1 MPKRLPR
8 AQHPT
13 SPGLAGAASAD
24 QTWSASFPSVEGAA
38 LDSRVDAAVVT
49 QTCLNGLDK
58 SAPGSKTPCAC
69 WTHELDDF
77 LRQSARTH
85 KDHERRSID
94 TIRSLHPEISKKV
107 IWERI
112 VYLGLTERTRPPYD
126 VHEWTQVEDDILRA
140 EYGKGRD
147 GAHSATRKILTLHPD
162 WSHDAVAWRAQAL
175 GVTNRRDGP
184 TRRWDQKLDEALRE
198 LADCTLDTIARRLG
212 RSPKAILARV
222 RRLGFDATFFG
233 GQKSK
238 DLVRYLN
245 VSEGQIKS
253 WVRLGWLRRRNRRI
267 TDDSL
272 AQFCRVHSELIPF
285 ESLSVEAQNWIRS
298 LGYPGAGHK

>member
-1 MPKRLPR
+1 MPKRSPR

-24 QTWSASFPSVEGAA
+24 EIRSASFQSSEGAA
-38 LDSRVDAAVVT
+38 LESCDDASIIAGA
-49 QTCLNGLDK
+49 CLNGLPK
-58 SAPGSKTPCAC
+58 STPGGNTPCAC

-85 KDHERRSID
+85 KDHERRSIEA
-94 TIRSLHPEISKKV
+94 IRNNHPGISKRV

-126 VHEWTQVEDDILRA
+126 AHDWTEVEDAILIA
-140 EYGKGRD
+140 EYGNGRD
-147 GAHSATRKILTLHPD
+147 GAHSATRKILALHPD

-175 GVTNRRDGP
+175 GLTNRREGP
-184 TRRWDQKLDEALRE
+184 TQRWDHKLDEALRE

-212 RSPKAILARV
+212 RTPKAILARV

-272 AQFCRVHSELIPF
+272 AQFCREHSELIPF
-285 ESLSVEAQNWIRS
+285 ESLTVEAQNWIRS
-298 LGYPGAGHK
+298 LGYPKADRK

>member
-1 MPKRLPR
+1 MPKQSPR

-13 SPGLAGAASAD
+13 SPGLAGATSAD
-24 QTWSASFPSVEGAA
+24 QTRSASFQSSEGAVLESRDGTA
-38 LDSRVDAAVVT
+38 LVPETVP
-49 QTCLNGLDK
+49 NGLHK
-58 SAPGSKTPCAC
+58 VSARDDAPCAC

-77 LRQSARTH
+77 LRESARAH
-85 KDHERRSID
+85 RDHERYSIE
-94 TIRSLHPEISKKV
+94 TIRNEHPDISKRV

-112 VYLGLTERTRPPYD
+112 VYLGLTERARPPYD
-126 VHEWTQVEDDILRA
+126 SHDWTDAEDAILIA
-140 EYGKGRD
+140 EYGNGRD
-147 GAHSATRKILTLHPD
+147 GAHSATKKILALHPD
-162 WSHDAVAWRAQAL
+162 WTHDAVAWRAQSL
-175 GVTNRRDGP
+175 GVTNRRDGA
-184 TRRWDQKLDEALRE
+184 TRRWDEKLDEALRE

-238 DLVRYLN
+238 DLMRYLN
-245 VSEGQIKS
+245 VSESQIKS

-272 AQFCRVHSELIPF
+272 AQFCREHSELIPF

-298 LGYPGAGHK
+298 LGYPGTERK

>member
-24 QTWSASFPSVEGAA
+24 PTWSASFPSAEGAA
-38 LDSRVDAAVVT
+38 PESRVDASVIPRGN
-49 QTCLNGLDK
+49 LNGLGK
-58 SAPGSKTPCAC
+58 STLIGKTPCGC

-77 LRQSARTH
+77 LRQSAKAH

-94 TIRSLHPEISKKV
+94 AIRNSHPEIPKKV

-147 GAHSATRKILTLHPD
+147 GAHSATTKILALHPD
-162 WSHDAVAWRAQAL
+162 WTHDAVAWRAQAL

-184 TRRWDQKLDEALRE
+184 TQRWDQKLDEALRE
-198 LADCTLDTIARRLG
+198 LADCTLGTIARRLG
-212 RSPKAILARV
+212 RSPKAILARI

-253 WVRLGWLRRRNRRI
+253 WVRLGWLRRKNRRI

-272 AQFCRVHSELIPF
+272 AQFCREHSDLIPF

-298 LGYPGAGHK
+298 LGYSKAARK

>member
-1 MPKRLPR
+1 
-8 AQHPT
+8 
-13 SPGLAGAASAD
+13 
-24 QTWSASFPSVEGAA
+24 
-38 LDSRVDAAVVT
+38 
-49 QTCLNGLDK
+49 
-58 SAPGSKTPCAC
+58 
-69 WTHELDDF
+69 LDDF
-77 LRQSARTH
+77 LRQSARAH
-85 KDHERRSID
+85 KDHERRSIE
-94 TIRSLHPEISKKV
+94 TIRNTHPGFSKKM

-112 VYLGLTERTRPPYD
+112 VYLGLTKRTRPPYD
-126 VHEWTQVEDDILRA
+126 AHEWTEVEDDILRA

-175 GVTNRRDGP
+175 GVTNRREAP
-184 TRRWDQKLDEALRE
+184 NRRWDQKLDEALRE

-245 VSEGQIKS
+245 VSEGQVKS
-253 WVRLGWLRRRNRRI
+253 WVRLGWLRRRNGRI

-272 AQFCRVHSELIPF
+272 AQFCREHSELIPF

-298 LGYPGAGHK
+298 LGYPGAGQK